1 MITSKDNF
9 PTTLD
14 SKVDCM
20 HFFIKN
26 ICTSLPIPVLAQ
38 YSFLLLWVGLVDLQW
53 TWNSV
58 YLQELNIQRPPTPTR
73 GRPQAAGDRNS
84 LAYI

>member
-38 YSFLLLWVGLVDLQW
+38 YSFLLLWVG
-53 TWNSV
+53 
-58 YLQELNIQRPPTPTR
+58 
-73 GRPQAAGDRNS
+73 
-84 LAYI
+84 